1 MLTGSHWQFTG
12 RHYPASVKIALP
24 ARPEPIEID
33 REQTAVLLVD
43 MQNAFASTGGM
54 LDLAG
59 IDVKPAAAAVANAR
73 LVVDAARDAG
83 VPVIYLVMGY
93 PPDQS
98 TAGGEDSPN
107 PRKELALCLMRERP
121 ELRGKLLTH
130 GTWDFQI
137 VDELTPQ
144 PGDQVISKARYSG
157 FAGTPLDAVL
167 RSRGIQY
174 LLMAGIA
181 SNVCVEST
189 LRDAYF
195 HEYWPVMIE
204 DATMAAGPPEIQRA
218 TVYNVATFFGWVSTA
233 AEVAQVLLASVL
245 KHKIPSRLDRKRG

>member
-1 MLTGSHWQFTG
+1 M
-12 RHYPASVKIALP
+12 KIALP

-43 MQNAFASTGGM
+43 MQNAFASPGGM

-59 IDVKPAAAAVANAR
+59 VDVQPAAEAVANAR
-73 LVVDAARDAG
+73 LVVDAARDAS

-93 PPDQS
+93 AADQS
-98 TAGGEDSPN
+98 NAGGDDSPN
-107 PRKELALCLMRERP
+107 PRKGLALCLMRERP
-121 ELRGKLLTH
+121 ELRGKLLTY

-137 VDELTPQ
+137 VDALTPH
-144 PGDQVISKARYSG
+144 PGELVITKPRYSG
-157 FAGTPLDAVL
+157 FVGTLLDAEL
-167 RSRGIQY
+167 RSRGIRT

-204 DATMAAGPPEIQRA
+204 DATMQAGPPEIQRA
-218 TVYNVATFFGWVSTA
+218 TVYNVTTFFGWVSTTH
-233 AEVAQVLLASVL
+233 EVTQALRPDLLAG
-245 KHKIPSRLDRKRG
+245 RRRGR

>member
-1 MLTGSHWQFTG
+1 
-12 RHYPASVKIALP
+12 
-24 ARPEPIEID
+24 
-33 REQTAVLLVD
+33 
-43 MQNAFASTGGM
+43 MQNAFASRGGM

-59 IDVKPAAAAVANAR
+59 IDVKPAAAAVANAG
-73 LVVDAARDAG
+73 LVVDAEGNEKVR
-83 VPVIYLVMGY
+83 VFCLVMGY

-107 PRKELALCLMRERP
+107 PRKEIALCLMRERP
-121 ELRGKLLTH
+121 ELRGKLLTI

-137 VDELTPQ
+137 VDALAPARLD
-144 PGDQVISKARYSG
+144 PVITKSRYSG
-157 FAGTPLDAVL
+157 FAGTPLDALL
-167 RSRGIQY
+167 RSRGIRT

-204 DATMAAGPPEIQRA
+204 DATMPAGSPEIQRA
-218 TVYNVATFFGWVSTA
+218 TVYNVSTFFGWVSTA
-233 AEVAQVLLASVL
+233 AEVAGPLHA
-245 KHKIPSRLDRKRG
+245 K